1 MFFDG
6 NKEMDVNGN
15 DNNDDEV
22 YFLYFFCGKFNRKWD
37 SKRFITLDLKIEK
50 KTVIF
55 RFNFI
60 REKFVKL

>member
-50 KTVIF
+50 NS
-55 RFNFI
+55 NF
-60 REKFVKL
+60 